1 MKPVRAR
8 RRHRNRESRNYF
20 QYWTSL
26 LVVCHNHCCARS
38 NFRFTT
44 RVRLRH
50 VRRSAHLG
58 HVLAAFHLW
67 SCHRCVG
74 DHARQQRRSSPADH
88 QEDDG
93 YSGETSHGCES
104 RPTVSRTQVI
114 PITVIPIRVLSDLG
128 LPTPTRKTQYRYP
141 KAVFT
146 KPSTQANDTD
156 AGTYP
161 TGEICTFAGSIRG
174 RRAHSCVN
182 AINVVV

>member
-1 MKPVRAR
+1 MARSVVVKPVRAR
-8 RRHRNRESRNYF
+8 RQYRNRKSHNYL
-20 QYWTSL
+20 QNWTNL
-26 LVVCHNHCCARS
+26 LVVCHNHCRARS

-114 PITVIPIRVLSDLG
+114 PITVLSDGSLATPNLQIQLR
-128 LPTPTRKTQYRYP
+128 LPKDGSHNALRPRTRAETECCSP
-141 KAVFT
+141 GEC
-146 KPSTQANDTD
+146 
-156 AGTYP
+156 AGEDRP
-161 TGEICTFAGSIRG
+161 QNPPVLCIRSGS
-174 RRAHSCVN
+174 
-182 AINVVV
+182 